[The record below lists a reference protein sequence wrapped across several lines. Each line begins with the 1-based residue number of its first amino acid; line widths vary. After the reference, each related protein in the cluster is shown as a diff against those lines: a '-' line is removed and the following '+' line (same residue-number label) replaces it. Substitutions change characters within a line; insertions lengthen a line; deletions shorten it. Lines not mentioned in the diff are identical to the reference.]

1 MVKWRKFCE
10 VCLVGDC
17 RLVLLLLLP
26 FFYDGV
32 KKSTNKIGNDGFF
45 GSVITSSLYSFC
57 IEKAS

>member
-17 RLVLLLLLP
+17 RLVLLLLP

-32 KKSTNKIGNDGFF
+32 KKSTKKIGNDGFF
-45 GSVITSSLYSFC
+45 GIVIASSLYSFC